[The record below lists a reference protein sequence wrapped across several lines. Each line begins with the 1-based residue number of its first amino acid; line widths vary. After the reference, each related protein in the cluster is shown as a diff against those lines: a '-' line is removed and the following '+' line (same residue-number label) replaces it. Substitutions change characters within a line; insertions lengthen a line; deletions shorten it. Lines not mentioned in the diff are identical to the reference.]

1 MARIPLQSLVSARQS
16 GVAIAPGVFQQ
27 TAEAA
32 HGLLSSVAGATQMV
46 KAQFDKAQDI
56 HNQSAISEGRRS
68 HRDAQAE
75 FQNRMLDPK
84 FTPAMWGPEWQ
95 KTLKSLETTLD
106 DSDMPPVVSRAL
118 NEDFQAFAGSSLIQI
133 SGAALKENLKKGKEN
148 FQRDYQFNKAEGRH
162 QENLKLIDESV
173 GVLFDEASGDDWKR
187 QTNGMIK
194 QDSMKVHKSN
204 DPRGYIEAVRKGEYD
219 LSELHQIE
227 EIKSGENQM
236 DVYESEGLD
245 IITSM
250 VKAGDQIK
258 NVDQLKN
265 ELDNDPNISELSKK
279 AYIANYKNSQPLQDG
294 EMFALDDKID
304 ELWKFR
310 GDPDQYRKEWSKIN
324 ILVGTYG
331 TRGGIGIGNAKARL
345 YQNRPSQHTKEKLD
359 KAAEE
364 QRAAE
369 LKPVEMVGREMV
381 AARAKG
387 ITGYKYAESYGTDK
401 DERIPNAKIKAQL
414 DEDEVFIR
422 AVLRDAMSE
431 FIQDFPG
438 GAKPTKL
445 QLVEFLDKNGDR
457 VVSEAL
463 KSKPFTP
470 PKSVKTKAQE
480 RAEEAKAFL
489 FPSNIQGTYL
499 PPNNK

>member
-75 FQNRMLDPK
+75 FQKRMLDPK

-148 FQRDYQFNKAEGRH
+148 FQRDYQFNKAERRH

-194 QDSMKVHKSN
+194 QDKMKVHKSN
-204 DPRGYIEAVRKGEYD
+204 DPRGYIEAVKKGEYD

-258 NVDQLKN
+258 NVDQLQIAIV
-265 ELDNDPNISELSKK
+265 NDPNISELNGK

-310 GDPDQYRKEWSKIN
+310 GDPDRYRKEWSKIN

-331 TRGGIGIGNAKARL
+331 TRGGIRGAKARL
-345 YQNRPSQHTKEKLD
+345 YQDRPSQHTKEKLE

-364 QRAAE
+364 QRDAE
-369 LKPVEMVGREMV
+369 LKPITT
-381 AARAKG
+381 AARELVKKHS
-387 ITGYKYAESYGTDK
+387 TGLAEVSYLRGENEDPAGRK
-401 DERIPNAKIKAQL
+401 EDIENAILKNEYDRHAIVVREKLQTMV
-414 DEDEVFIR
+414 D
-422 AVLRDAMSE
+422 E
-431 FIQDFPG
+431 FIQQPG
-438 GAKPTKL
+438 EIQG
-445 QLVEFLDKNGDR
+445 G
-457 VVSEAL
+457 L
-463 KSKPFTP
+463 K
-470 PKSVKTKAQE
+470 VLKAQYSLI
-480 RAEEAKAFL
+480 L
-489 FPSNIQGTYL
+489 FRVPKKRRWPKIGLRKNDE
-499 PPNNK
+499 

>member
-16 GVAIAPGVFQQ
+16 GVAVAPGVFQQ

-75 FQNRMLDPK
+75 FQKRMLDPK

-162 QENLKLIDESV
+162 QDNLKLIDESV
-173 GVLFDEASGDDWKR
+173 GVLFDPESGDDWKR

-227 EIKSGENQM
+227 EIK
-236 DVYESEGLD
+236 
-245 IITSM
+245 
-250 VKAGDQIK
+250 

-279 AYIANYKNSQPLQDG
+279 AYIANYKNSQPLQAG

-304 ELWKFR
+304 ELWNFR
-310 GDPDQYRKEWSKIN
+310 GDPNRYRKEWSKIN

-331 TRGGIGIGNAKARL
+331 TRGGIRGAKARL
-345 YQNRPSQHTKEKLD
+345 YQDRPSQHTKEKLD

-364 QRAAE
+364 QRDAE
-369 LKPVEMVGREMV
+369 LKPITT
-381 AARAKG
+381 AARELVKEHS
-387 ITGYKYAESYGTDK
+387 TGLAELSYLRGENK
-401 DERIPNAKIKAQL
+401 DPGGRKEDIENAILKNEYDRHAIVVREKLQTMV
-414 DEDEVFIR
+414 D
-422 AVLRDAMSE
+422 E
-431 FIQDFPG
+431 FIQQPG
-438 GAKPTKL
+438 ERKTL
-445 QLVEFLDKNGDR
+445 LEVEAFIKANTNEENFKTMRTERDLNSGGI
-457 VVSEAL
+457 
-463 KSKPFTP
+463 KS
-470 PKSVKTKAQE
+470 A
-480 RAEEAKAFL
+480 
-489 FPSNIQGTYL
+489 QGTIL
-499 PPNNK
+499 PYIVPGSKEEKMAEDWLKKK

>member
-75 FQNRMLDPK
+75 FQKRMLDPK

-95 KTLKSLETTLD
+95 ETLKSLETTLD

-162 QENLKLIDESV
+162 QDNLKLIDESV
-173 GVLFDEASGDDWKR
+173 GVLLDEASGDDWKR

-204 DPRGYIEAVRKGEYD
+204 DPRGYIEAVKGGEYD

-258 NVDQLKN
+258 NVDQLKIAIVN
-265 ELDNDPNISELSKK
+265 NPNISELNGK

-310 GDPDQYRKEWSKIN
+310 GDPDRYRKEWSKIN

-331 TRGGIGIGNAKARL
+331 TRGGIRGAKARL
-345 YQNRPSQHTKEKLD
+345 YQDRPSQHTKEKLD

-364 QRAAE
+364 QRDAE
-369 LKPVEMVGREMV
+369 LRPITIVARELVKEHSTGLAELSYLRGENEDPLNRKEDIANAILKNEYDRHAIVVREKLQTMV
-381 AARAKG
+381 
-387 ITGYKYAESYGTDK
+387 
-401 DERIPNAKIKAQL
+401 N
-414 DEDEVFIR
+414 
-422 AVLRDAMSE
+422 E
-431 FIQDFPG
+431 FIQQPG
-438 GAKPTKL
+438 ERKTPLEVDAFIKANTNEENFKTMRTERDLNSGGINSAPGTL
-445 QLVEFLDKNGDR
+445 LPGIVPG
-457 VVSEAL
+457 
-463 KSKPFTP
+463 SK
-470 PKSVKTKAQE
+470 
-480 RAEEAKAFL
+480 EAKIAEDWL
-489 FPSNIQGTYL
+489 
-499 PPNNK
+499 NKK